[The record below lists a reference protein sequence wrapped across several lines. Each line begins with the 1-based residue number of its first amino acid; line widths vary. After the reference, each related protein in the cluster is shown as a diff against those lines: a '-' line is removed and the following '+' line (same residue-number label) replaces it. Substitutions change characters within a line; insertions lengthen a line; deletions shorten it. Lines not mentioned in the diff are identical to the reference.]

1 MCIVVSAAFGPQGR
15 SLITTKPMSTRSR
28 GCARVL
34 KLGTKNKSLIP
45 LDSVALRH
53 FVSLVVSLKNKG
65 LSTKSAKPLI

>member
-1 MCIVVSAAFGPQGR
+1 
-15 SLITTKPMSTRSR
+15 MSTRSR